1 MKMRLYTLSIKD
13 GVAMKDH
20 VDEFNKLI
28 FDLENVNI
36 ILEDEDKAL
45 ILLSSL
51 LESYEHFVDTLL
63 YKRQT
68 LTLKDVKN
76 ALESK
81 DLNKMAEV
89 KDQSNAE
96 GLVTKGKSKKKNN
109 KQKKNNNQKDKAEK
123 NNKKRKCYFC
133 QKEWHYIKD
142 CFEKKKLEEL
152 QKKSNG
158 KATLASED
166 EGDYDEANVLVAAE
180 RHPTGCTIKAENEE
194 IHVTDKGET
203 VMKEVR
209 KNGMYILVGSSPEHG
224 ISASVTRDKTKLWHM
239 RLAHISERGLRELSN
254 QGLFG
259 FWAKAVTTAAYL
271 INRSPSSALDFKT
284 PPEIWSG
291 KPLDLSNLRIFGCPA
306 YAHIKDV
313 TFDEGLIFLSKVE
326 TDIEA
331 TESEEAKSAEQ
342 KVEHSNNCKTSEEPS
357 EQFKEGNKSSELKTY
372 QLVKDME
379 RIAIKM
385 LRKYGIT
392 YLISYALTVADEVN
406 SRDPLSHREAMCCED
421 KLKWYATMQDE
432 ITSLK
437 KNNTW
442 ILVEKPPN
450 KKLVSSKWIFKLKA
464 GASEKE
470 PPRHKARLMDVKTA
484 FLHGNLDEE
493 IFMAQLE
500 GFIEK
505 GSEDK
510 VYLLKKS
517 LYGLKQSPRQCD
529 GGVYLL
535 LYVDDM
541 LIACKQKEEIDK
553 LKVELST
560 EFEMKDLG
568 ATTKILGMQIIKDS
582 DSKTLYLS
590 QADYV
595 KNVLTKFNMED
606 SKHVTTPLWQ
616 HHDAMV
622 YTIPNLAHGVGV
634 ISRFMGNPSKDHWNA
649 VKWVLRYLRGTV
661 VTVIVFGNIN
671 GALPEVA
678 GFVDSDYAADKDRRR
693 SITGFVFTMCG
704 GAISWKSS
712 LQSMVA
718 LSTTEAEYIA
728 LTEAVKEA
736 IWLRGLVSELGFKQ
750 KVVKVSCDSSSAI
763 QLSKNPKYHERTKH
777 IDVRMHF
784 IRDEIGKGVMNVVKV
799 PSEVNPADM
808 LTKTLPSVRF
818 RNLLNLIRSVSL

>member
-1 MKMRLYTLSIKD
+1 
-13 GVAMKDH
+13 MKDH

-254 QGLFG
+254 QGLF
-259 FWAKAVTTAAYL
+259 VTTAAYL

>member
-1 MKMRLYTLSIKD
+1 
-13 GVAMKDH
+13 MKDH

-254 QGLFG
+254 QGLFESTKG
-259 FWAKAVTTAAYL
+259 YK
-271 INRSPSSALDFKT
+271 
-284 PPEIWSG
+284 IWTLNG
-291 KPLDLSNLRIFGCPA
+291 KPSRIL
-306 YAHIKDV
+306 ISRDV